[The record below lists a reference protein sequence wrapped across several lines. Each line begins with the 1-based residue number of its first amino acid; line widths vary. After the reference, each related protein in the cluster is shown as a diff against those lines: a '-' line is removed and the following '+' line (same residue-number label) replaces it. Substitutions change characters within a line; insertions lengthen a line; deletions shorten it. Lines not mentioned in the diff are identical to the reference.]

1 MSKNL
6 ITDFFTKSKDYDPDL
21 SFDKILKSWEENFLG
36 SGQQNE
42 HFSYPL
48 ESDISFDNPNLGNLT
63 DDKLVLSMLFDQ
75 SLHPDQKEKF
85 TCVNSVQMNRFIKNG
100 CNDIKSKN
108 HWIISRFCDALSKP
122 FLRFVLKPNLSE
134 SDINNLLYLLAD
146 CEFKIEMGGSTML
159 NIPKLLFIFLICEK
173 LSKPIKIFDVAKF
186 LEENSMEQIRN
197 MICKFT
203 DKSCWINMKY
213 YVEKKNSV
221 YIDIPLLVD
230 FFSYN
235 MSTAL
240 VSLQY
245 HEVRYLFNIPEQKV
259 NMISR
264 YIDGIVPMFEEFI
277 YSDTNF
283 RRQLT
288 QTPMEFIKMNS
299 TMDYFHCWTGNII
312 KISDYKQLCKF
323 IFVIVRQAESTDLEN
338 NVINRIDMDVD
349 VQQFPQIL
357 SVELTEFYND
367 GNWSET
373 TKQSQVQLE
382 NIWVGQ
388 YDNIVVYGIASD
400 GVSNMSN
407 WIKVQSECIDSIEKL
422 AFRDNNSNSYSTN
435 LNTNNYEQI
444 YRIVNLDEIKLTWSE
459 SLVPVNIEIICI
471 DQNLQRIISGM
482 TGDAFSR

>member
-1 MSKNL
+1 M
-6 ITDFFTKSKDYDPDL
+6 
-21 SFDKILKSWEENFLG
+21 G
-36 SGQQNE
+36 AGQHNE

-63 DDKLVLSMLFDQ
+63 DDNLVLSMLFDRL
-75 SLHPDQKEKF
+75 LHPDLKEKF
-85 TCVNSVQMNRFIKNG
+85 TCVNPDQMNWFGKIE
-100 CNDIKSKN
+100 CNNIKSKN
-108 HWIISRFCDALSKP
+108 QWTISRHCDALSKP

-146 CEFKIEMGGSTML
+146 CGFKIEMGGSTML

-213 YVEKKNSV
+213 YVEKNNSV

-240 VSLQY
+240 IALQHHNVVY
-245 HEVRYLFNIPEQKV
+245 MLDIPEQKV

-264 YIDGIVPMFEEFI
+264 YIDGIVLMFEEFI
-277 YSDTNF
+277 YSDTDF
-283 RRQLT
+283 RRQLA

-312 KISDYKQLCKF
+312 KISDYKSFCKF

-338 NVINRIDMDVD
+338 NIINRIDMDVN

-357 SVELTEFYND
+357 SVELTESYYNN
-367 GNWSET
+367 GNGSEIN
-373 TKQSQVQLE
+373 KQSQVQLE
-382 NIWVGQ
+382 NIWVEQ

-422 AFRDNNSNSYSTN
+422 SFRDNNSNSYSANISTNN

-444 YRIVNLDEIKLTWSE
+444 YRIVNLDEIKITWSE
-459 SLVPVNIEIICI
+459 SAVPVNIEIIYI
-471 DQNLQRIISGM
+471 GQNLQRIMSGM
-482 TGDAFSR
+482 TGDAFAR